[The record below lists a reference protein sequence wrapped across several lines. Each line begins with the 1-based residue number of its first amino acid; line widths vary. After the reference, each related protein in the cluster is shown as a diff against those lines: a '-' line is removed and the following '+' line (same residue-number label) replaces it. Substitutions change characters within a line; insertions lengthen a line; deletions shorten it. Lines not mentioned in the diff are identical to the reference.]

1 MQLSWIL
8 LPGPMRMGPTSPRRT
23 APYQTVTFSPRVTSP
38 MRAAL
43 SAARAVGA
51 MAGVFPAAVRM
62 SIDCLLVNTGSAW
75 AGGPVYAFKKQKTPF
90 LILFNGSCC

>member
-1 MQLSWIL
+1 
-8 LPGPMRMGPTSPRRT
+8 
-23 APYQTVTFSPRVTSP
+23 

-75 AGGPVYAFKKQKTPF
+75 AGGPVYAFKNPLAQSAYVEM
-90 LILFNGSCC
+90 LNRLS